1 MEENKNNCEGKMCG
15 GCHGCQGHGCGMHK
29 CHALRWLI
37 KIFILLLVFCLGIQ
51 FGEFK
56 SESRGNY
63 RFYRGDMTDWNY
75 QNVKPLDAN
84 LIPPTTGVPTQSQT
98 ATQKTTPEV
107 KQ

>member
-1 MEENKNNCEGKMCG
+1 MCG
-15 GCHGCQGHGCGMHK
+15 GCHGCHGCGMQCGMHK
-29 CHALRWLI
+29 CHALKWLL

-63 RFYRGDMTDWNY
+63 RLYRGDMMDWGY
-75 QNVKPLDAN
+75 QNVKPLDNTN
-84 LIPPTTGVPTQSQT
+84 LVPPTTQAPTGNPAT
-98 ATQKTTPEV
+98 TQKTTPEV